1 LRAAN
6 VLNIDEVSR
15 LISGPDENLEIY
27 DAPTIESYLA
37 DNSDKFSVQVSANV
51 VSNFLAGM
59 DEAEI
64 KALGEKLRRA
74 KIFTVIPADAK
85 NEKRPDVLNTLR
97 QYTLKQT
104 VDPQDR
110 VLVIFANSPEF
121 DRVSSFVWQF
131 ERLHPEQSIVV
142 LPHTWSKDERS
153 DLNISKI
160 RGTAWDSVLRL
171 IDSFGV
177 DSNQP
182 IVSGDIDCIKLHP
195 EYLDVYYE
203 SFHQYENLAIS
214 GHVEFPRNVDYPR
227 YRQITND
234 FRIQKF
240 AILGENTDW
249 STLSENN
256 LMLPLQLYLDA
267 GGYDETQKLGEIR
280 GLLDK
285 FKDED
290 DNWRYIC
297 LHDKRLTIVS
307 SNRRIL
313 DYLSQPR
320 SARESLGVWS
330 SWESNPT
337 GDQARTG
344 LKVIIDGELNREYYI
359 LNSIT
364 QLIVHI
370 FNDIIHSGDYY
381 TEAERLL
388 GIFFPGETDI
398 EDGVNTETDQMIET
412 KLNSHLLRTAI
423 EDLLCGKLYKNQDG
437 RLVERKTGSVLIAN
451 SRLSTALGLEI
462 LPENISSTS
471 EIDYPKIIEFI
482 GRFIMF
488 SVFLGDYR
496 DTITLARLLDS
507 EHHDDSDRIDFM
519 GEYELFKQ
527 NHSGKFR
534 IYHPDYDGE
543 EIAYTAELCIHLIE
557 LKAFFERPNLY
568 YSEILRLFFKYEA
581 DISEWA
587 DILKHIIIETE

>member
-1 LRAAN
+1 
-6 VLNIDEVSR
+6 VSR

-27 DAPTIESYLA
+27 DAPTIKSYLA
-37 DNSDKFSVQVSANV
+37 DNLDKFSVQVSANV

-59 DEAEI
+59 DEVEI

-121 DRVSSFVWQF
+121 DRVSSFVRLF
-131 ERLHPEQSIVV
+131 ERLHPEQNIVV
-142 LPHTWSKDERS
+142 LSHTWSKDERS

-160 RGTAWDSVLRL
+160 RGIAWDSVLRL
-171 IDSFGV
+171 MVSFGV

-182 IVSGDIDCIKLHP
+182 IVSGDIDCINLHR
-195 EYLDVYYE
+195 EYLDVYLE

-214 GHVEFPRNVDYPR
+214 GHVEFPRNVNNPR
-227 YRQITND
+227 YRQMTND

-307 SNRRIL
+307 SNRRIF

-320 SARESLGVWS
+320 SERQGLGVWS

-344 LKVIIDGELNREYYI
+344 SKEIVDGELNREYYI

-364 QLIVHI
+364 QLVVYI
-370 FNDIIHSGDYY
+370 FNDYIHAGDYY
-381 TEAERLL
+381 TEAERLF
-388 GIFFPGETDI
+388 GIFFPGESDI
-398 EDGVNTETDQMIET
+398 DDGLDTETDQIIEA
-412 KLNSHLLRTAI
+412 KINSHLLRTAI

-451 SRLSTALGLEI
+451 SRLSTALGLGI

-488 SVFLGDYR
+488 SVFLGDYS
-496 DTITLARLLDS
+496 DTITLARLLGS
-507 EHHDDSDRIDFM
+507 EFHDDSDRIDFM

-543 EIAYTAELCIHLIE
+543 ETVYTAELCIHLIE